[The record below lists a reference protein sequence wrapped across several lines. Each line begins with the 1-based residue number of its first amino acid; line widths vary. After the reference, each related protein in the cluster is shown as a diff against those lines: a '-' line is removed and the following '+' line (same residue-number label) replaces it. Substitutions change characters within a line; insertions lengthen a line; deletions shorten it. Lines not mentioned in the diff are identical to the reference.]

1 MTETK
6 FAIFCLIG
14 FLICISIVIRGLM
27 AKRGKCKAR
36 AKIIKT
42 GHLIIEIRPMSD
54 DLSFD
59 AEVEDMFQAIG
70 TIIEQKEQSLSPP
83 C

>member
-1 MTETK
+1 M
-6 FAIFCLIG
+6 
-14 FLICISIVIRGLM
+14 SIVIRGLM
-27 AKRGKCKAR
+27 VKRGKCKAR

-59 AEVEDMFQAIG
+59 TEVEDMFQAIG
-70 TIIEQKEQSLSPP
+70 AIIEQKEQSQSPP